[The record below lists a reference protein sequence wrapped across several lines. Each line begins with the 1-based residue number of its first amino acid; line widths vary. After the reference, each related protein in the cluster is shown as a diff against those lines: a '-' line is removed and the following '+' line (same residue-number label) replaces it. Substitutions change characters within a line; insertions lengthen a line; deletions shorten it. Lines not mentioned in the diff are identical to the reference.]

1 MKFRIGVGIALDI
14 ILLTLIPCRSKG
26 CLVGTFGRLM
36 AIVVFL
42 LASRFRGFY
51 ISWDVL
57 GTLAQDFLIS
67 GNLTLFID
75 LSSCLV
81 FIKSY
86 RTVQNA
92 TTLHWNSQW
101 IYRSYSHDWTRY
113 LPQLHY
119 TNFKKKKKSPNP
131 AKQQEP
137 SPHAI
142 KFHVSWVGS
151 LLAVL
156 PLSSGIW
163 WL

>member
-1 MKFRIGVGIALDI
+1 
-14 ILLTLIPCRSKG
+14 
-26 CLVGTFGRLM
+26 M

-92 TTLHWNSQW
+92 TTLH
-101 IYRSYSHDWTRY
+101 
-113 LPQLHY
+113 
-119 TNFKKKKKSPNP
+119 
-131 AKQQEP
+131 
-137 SPHAI
+137 
-142 KFHVSWVGS
+142 
-151 LLAVL
+151 
-156 PLSSGIW
+156 
-163 WL
+163 